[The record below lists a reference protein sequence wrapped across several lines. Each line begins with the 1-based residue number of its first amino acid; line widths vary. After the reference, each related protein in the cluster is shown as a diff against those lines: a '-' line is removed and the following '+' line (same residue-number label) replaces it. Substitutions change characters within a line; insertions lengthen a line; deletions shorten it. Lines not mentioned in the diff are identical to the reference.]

1 MQKSANSNLPQNKK
15 VKNAATPYNPRV
27 RCTAMLATINRFA
40 LGYMDKIN
48 VKKLSAKLPCAWKS
62 SVIGQAADANLKV
75 LRMDESAYD
84 EEVHDYAEA
93 LIVLNGCLNLTVAG
107 QVVHVSAGEMY
118 IVPPGVPHGVAAGS
132 GGILLIVDKQILH

>member
-1 MQKSANSNLPQNKK
+1 
-15 VKNAATPYNPRV
+15 
-27 RCTAMLATINRFA
+27 MLATVNRFA
-40 LGYMDKIN
+40 LHSMDKIN
-48 VKKLSAKLPCAWKS
+48 LKVLSAKLPCAWKS

-93 LIVLNGCLNLTVAG
+93 LLVLDGCMNLTVAG
-107 QVVHVSAGEMY
+107 EVIHVSAGEIY

-132 GGILLIVDKQILH
+132 GGTLLIIDKQILH